1 MIVVE
6 ELTTRYW
13 SWKILRPGGCRRRTY
28 DCLVVVE
35 KLTTMAVVVEELT
48 TIRLVLMSTLN
59 LCRFKS
65 DEKTLTDSLDYEKV
79 ETKKL
84 RDEKE
89 DLLKQL
95 REVTSAAQ
103 TLQEKINSKC

>member
-1 MIVVE
+1 MAIVEVF
-6 ELTTRYW
+6 TT
-13 SWKILRPGGCRRRTY
+13 SW
-28 DCLVVVE
+28 
-35 KLTTMAVVVEELT
+35 
-48 TIRLVLMSTLN
+48 LVLMSTLN
-59 LCRFKS
+59 LCTFKS
-65 DEKTLTDSLDYEKV
+65 DEKTLADSLDYEKV

-84 RDEKE
+84 TNEKE

>member
-1 MIVVE
+1 
-6 ELTTRYW
+6 
-13 SWKILRPGGCRRRTY
+13 
-28 DCLVVVE
+28 
-35 KLTTMAVVVEELT
+35 MAVVVEELT
-48 TIRLVLMSTLN
+48 TVWLVLMSTLN

-65 DEKTLTDSLDYEKV
+65 DEKTLADSLDYEKV

-95 REVTSAAQ
+95 REVNSAAQ

>member
-1 MIVVE
+1 M
-6 ELTTRYW
+6 
-13 SWKILRPGGCRRRTY
+13 G
-28 DCLVVVE
+28 
-35 KLTTMAVVVEELT
+35 VVVEELT
-48 TIRLVLMSTLN
+48 TIWLVFMSTFN

-65 DEKTLTDSLDYEKV
+65 DEKALADSLDYEKV

-95 REVTSAAQ
+95 REVNSAAQ
-103 TLQEKINSKC
+103 